1 MVHVG
6 IINFNI
12 FFQNITNN
20 VSNLN
25 IIEKHEWIYETGSIQ

>member
-25 IIEKHEWIYETGSIQ
+25 IIEKHE